1 MWKVTVWRREDQQRP
16 TSEVPA
22 EFLCL
27 DLSFRN
33 WRGLFLA
40 VVFPCDLTAFGDIG
54 TKTNARGNKHL
65 LKNLSFHRTPFVMTR
80 LAARS

>member
-1 MWKVTVWRREDQQRP
+1 
-16 TSEVPA
+16 
-22 EFLCL
+22 
-27 DLSFRN
+27 
-33 WRGLFLA
+33 LFLA